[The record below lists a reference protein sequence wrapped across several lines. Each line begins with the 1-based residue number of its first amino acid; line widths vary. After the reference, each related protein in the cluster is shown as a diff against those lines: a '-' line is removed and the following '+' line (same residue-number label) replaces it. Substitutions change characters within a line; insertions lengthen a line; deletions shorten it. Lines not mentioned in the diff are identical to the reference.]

1 MLYFEVL
8 GERNM
13 TTLKVTT
20 VGNSTGLV
28 LPKEILSRLRVQK
41 GDLLYVLETPN
52 GIELTPYDPTFGAQ
66 LEAAEDVMRADRD
79 VLKKLA
85 E

>member
-1 MLYFEVL
+1 
-8 GERNM
+8 M

-28 LPKEILSRLRVQK
+28 LPKEILQHLRISK
-41 GDLLYVLETPN
+41 GDILYVIETPN
-52 GIELTPYDPTFGAQ
+52 GIELTPYDPQFGAQ
-66 LEAAEDVMRADRD
+66 MDAAEQIMRDDRD
-79 VLKKLA
+79 VLKKLS

>member
-1 MLYFEVL
+1 
-8 GERNM
+8 M

-28 LPKEILSRLRVQK
+28 LPKEILQHLRISK
-41 GDLLYVLETPN
+41 GDILYAIETPN
-52 GIELTPYDPTFGAQ
+52 GIELTPYDPQFGAQ
-66 LEAAEDVMRADRD
+66 MDAAEHIMRDDRD
-79 VLKKLA
+79 VLKKLS

>member
-1 MLYFEVL
+1 
-8 GERNM
+8 M

-20 VGNSTGLV
+20 VGNSAGVV
-28 LPKEILSRLRVQK
+28 LPREILQHLRVEK
-41 GDLLYVLETPN
+41 GDVLYVLETPS
-52 GIELTPYDPTFGAQ
+52 GVQLTPYNPEFAQ
-66 LEAAEDVMRADRD
+66 QIEAAEEVMRDDRD

>member
-1 MLYFEVL
+1 
-8 GERNM
+8 M
-13 TTLKVTT
+13 TKLKLTT

-28 LPKEILSRLRVQK
+28 LPKEILQHLRISK
-41 GDLLYVLETPN
+41 GAFLYAVETPN
-52 GIELTPYDPTFGAQ
+52 GIELTPYDPEFGAQ
-66 LEAAEDVMRADRD
+66 LDVAEQVMRDDRD

>member
-1 MLYFEVL
+1 
-8 GERNM
+8 M

-28 LPKEILSRLRVQK
+28 LPKEILLRLRIEK
-41 GDLLYVLETPN
+41 GDVLFVLETPN
-52 GIELTPYDPTFGAQ
+52 GIELTPYNPEFGAQ
-66 LEAAEDVMRADRD
+66 IETAEQVMRDDRD

-85 E
+85 R